1 MTAIAASSD
10 VRVDVRVDARVQ
22 RLSTASARHV
32 LEPDDLFDWSA
43 LGPGSP
49 IARELTSLAGLDV
62 ELTDEQWGRLGR
74 EEVAAMLTAGIYFEA
89 ILNAGMSLQIAHR
102 YDVTDP
108 RVTFM
113 LHEIGEETRHSRAFA
128 RLVRELDPSAV
139 DPFDRPAIRAVV
151 RWFDQ
156 SVLREPALF
165 TVFVLAGEE
174 IPDLLQRLAS
184 EHPDTDPLLA
194 AVNRYHRQEE
204 ARHLAYARL
213 VLPEVWADAGT
224 VQRARVRHLA
234 PLVIGTMFDT
244 LVHPGVYASV
254 GLPPWRTWWAAART
268 PERVAIRHEAT
279 RPILATLVEH
289 GVFEGVPVSLPWRR
303 LCGVDRRGRPVA

>member
-1 MTAIAASSD
+1 
-10 VRVDVRVDARVQ
+10 VDARVQ
-22 RLSTASARHV
+22 RLSTASARQV

-49 IARELTSLAGLDV
+49 IPRGLTSVAGLDV
-62 ELTDEQWGRLGR
+62 ELTDDQWDRLGR

-128 RLVRELDPSAV
+128 RLVNALGPTAV
-139 DPFDRPAIRAVV
+139 DPFDRPVVRAVV

-213 VLPEVWADAGT
+213 VLPEVWAEAGA

-234 PLVIGTMFDT
+234 PLVIAAMFDT
-244 LVHPGVYASV
+244 LVHPGVYAAV
-254 GLPPWRTWWAAART
+254 GLPPWRTWHAAART
-268 PERVAIRHEAT
+268 PERVAIRHQAT
-279 RPILATLVEH
+279 RPILSTLVEH
-289 GVFEGVPVSLPWRR
+289 GVFDGVPVSRGWRH
-303 LCGVDRRGRPVA
+303 LCGVDRRGRPTA